1 MPEGNP
7 PHFEDFPWEDLFE
20 RADKI
25 ITQTV
30 ASLPTPVRDQAKP
43 IATLLEKWPA
53 DDSDML
59 GQFHGFEPT
68 HISQTCGPLFIFI
81 GPLYE
86 YCLEENLDFED
97 EVRITYLHELGH
109 HLGLDEDDLEER
121 GL

>member
-1 MPEGNP
+1 MPEANTP
-7 PHFEDFPWEDLFE
+7 LSNDLLWEGLFE

-25 ITQTV
+25 IKQTI
-30 ASLPTPVRDQAKP
+30 ASLPGPIREQAKP
-43 IATLLEKWPA
+43 IATLLEKWPP

-81 GPLYE
+81 GPIYE
-86 YCLEENLDFED
+86 YCVEENLDFED

-109 HLGLDEDDLEER
+109 HLGLDEGDLEER